1 MSKKAT
7 INIEEKIASNRYS
20 NIKYRVTYELKE
32 YWEREDFIRWF
43 VNKEKKCCYC
53 LCSAEELNKFYD
65 LNSSKRKSTRGKSLE
80 IERIEDK
87 EYSENNCELSCYWCN
102 NAKSDVFTYEEFK
115 NIGKSIGE
123 VIRNKINK

>member
-1 MSKKAT
+1 M
-7 INIEEKIASNRYS
+7 
-20 NIKYRVTYELKE
+20 
-32 YWEREDFIRWF
+32 
-43 VNKEKKCCYC
+43 
-53 LCSAEELNKFYD
+53 CSAEELNKFYD